1 MFCRFKKYRGLGM
14 MQFPGKVRKQK
25 SRSKQAGVKNKEAE
39 EAVSGLVPRRTGCA
53 LLCEETRNGW
63 MDAK

>member
-1 MFCRFKKYRGLGM
+1 MGNDAISWESKETEI
-14 MQFPGKVRKQK
+14 Q
-25 SRSKQAGVKNKEAE
+25 KQASKPVKNKEAE

-63 MDAK
+63 MDAE

>member
-1 MFCRFKKYRGLGM
+1 MGNDAISWESKETEI
-14 MQFPGKVRKQK
+14 Q
-25 SRSKQAGVKNKEAE
+25 KQASKLVKNKEAE

-63 MDAK
+63 MDAD